1 MIAAD
6 LAPFSALYVGLWA
19 CWAALTG
26 AGFYALEY
34 VALTD
39 RNDAT
44 PPLTAVI
51 KRWVPR
57 WLISVVIGGF
67 ALWFYDHLTP

>member
-1 MIAAD
+1 
-6 LAPFSALYVGLWA
+6 
-19 CWAALTG
+19 
-26 AGFYALEY
+26 